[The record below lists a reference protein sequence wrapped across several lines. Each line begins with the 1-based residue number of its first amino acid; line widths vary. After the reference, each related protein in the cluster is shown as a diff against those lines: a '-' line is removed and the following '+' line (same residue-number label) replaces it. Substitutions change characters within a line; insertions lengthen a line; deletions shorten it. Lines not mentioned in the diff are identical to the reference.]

1 MQSEKLNWQSEYIN
15 YHNKNP
21 FVAPAGSY
29 QRTEIRLILEEL
41 PEYCSNIIDFCC
53 GTGRIATLLASDK
66 RNILA
71 LDQSYGSLIQ
81 ISNQSCSPICC
92 LAQAAP
98 IKNGWADCVLFIQAL
113 QYIPVGEHDV
123 VLQELNRILKNDGSL
138 IISTFCYDAAFLR
151 ASHLCFK
158 DRWKRD
164 GFEYGSDGF
173 KLPYHRFTKSELLTK
188 LRDAGFEVTSMRLLR
203 NYPFDQISTTL
214 DYLIAKSGLK
224 LFGSHIILHAKKGD
238 R

>member
-1 MQSEKLNWQSEYIN
+1 
-15 YHNKNP
+15 
-21 FVAPAGSY
+21 
-29 QRTEIRLILEEL
+29 
-41 PEYCSNIIDFCC
+41 
-53 GTGRIATLLASDK
+53 
-66 RNILA
+66 
-71 LDQSYGSLIQ
+71 
-81 ISNQSCSPICC
+81 
-92 LAQAAP
+92 
-98 IKNGWADCVLFIQAL
+98 
-113 QYIPVGEHDV
+113 